1 MKHTFLMKHTF
12 AFLIYLLGTSF
23 CYSST
28 PIYSGVAFHKEREA
42 AKRQALSDLQ
52 QTIFVNVESETLSR
66 QSIAGEDIFVATSK
80 LTSTIPLI
88 GATTKCSETKNIFKC
103 EAFLDSQK
111 AANSYESALIHQQN
125 LIDKSW
131 QQTKSISSNSVKY
144 KALANLLNQVHK
156 AQQLALVL
164 SIIAPEKKLSSLDVS
179 RIKINE
185 QMQTLSQRADSL
197 QMLANLLIDKLD
209 YAGQQTLIKPFTPT
223 GSSEITPLA
232 SALQTQLKSLMTA
245 VVNQQQAKLIL
256 EGKYSDSAEQLNFE
270 VSLINQNGKYVSS
283 AVVSINKEAIKQ
295 FDFQPK
301 QLSFDQLLYGGQVVS
316 NDFKVKFQTDK
327 GMRDLLFKESETVR
341 LLIKV
346 NQPAYYYLVGHTI
359 TSMTKM
365 SYLLDLQDANDLN
378 KFVKYIGAED
388 VNHWVEI
395 AAFEVIAPF
404 GQEVLQVFASSTKP
418 FKRLPE
424 VQFDGDYYI
433 LQGSITENIVKTRS
447 FRRKKK
453 DTEKQKVAEAVL
465 NITTSNL

>member
-1 MKHTFLMKHTF
+1 MKHTF
-12 AFLIYLLGTSF
+12 ALLLYFISTSL
-23 CYSST
+23 CYSAS
-28 PIYSGVAFHKEREA
+28 PIYSGIAFHKDREA

-52 QTIFVNVESETLSR
+52 QTIFVDVESETLSR
-66 QSIAGEDIFVATSK
+66 QSLAGEDSFVATSK

-88 GATTKCSETKNIFKC
+88 GATTKCSETKNLYKC
-103 EAFLDSQK
+103 EASLDSQK
-111 AANSYESALIHQQN
+111 AANSYESALVHQQN
-125 LIDKSW
+125 LIDKGW
-131 QQTKSISSNSVKY
+131 QQTKSITSNSVKY

-164 SIIAPEKKLSSLDVS
+164 SIIAPEKKLSSLEVS
-179 RIKINE
+179 RTKINQ
-185 QMQTLSQRADSL
+185 QMQTLSENADSL
-197 QMLANLLIDKLD
+197 QMLAQLLTEKLN
-209 YAGQQTLIKPFTPT
+209 YKGQNTLIKPFTPI

-232 SALQTQLKSLMTA
+232 SALQTQLKNQVTS
-245 VVNQQQAKLIL
+245 VVNQDQASLIL

-270 VSLINQNGKYVSS
+270 ASLINQNGEYLSS
-283 AVVSINKEAIKQ
+283 AVVSINKKAIDE

-301 QLSFDQLLYGGQVVS
+301 QLNFDQLLYTGQVVS

-327 GMRDLLFKESETVR
+327 GMRDLLFKDGETVR

-359 TSMTKM
+359 TSQTKM
-365 SYLLDLQDANDLN
+365 SYLLDLQDALDLS

-404 GQEVLQVFASSTKP
+404 GQEVLQVFASPSKP
-418 FKRLPE
+418 FEHLPD

-433 LQGSITENIVKTRS
+433 LRGDIIENIAKTRS
-447 FRRKKK
+447 FKRKKK
-453 DTEKQKVAEAVL
+453 AEAKQIVAEAVL